1 MSPFCVIVSRVLASL
16 ADGAQNTAQGPI
28 AARLWL
34 VDSTRTG
41 GSNENGRSTSED
53 LLGISARRLIEAAI
67 GKQFGQASGQA
78 HGRNQ
83 HGRYAGLTTGRVG

>member
-1 MSPFCVIVSRVLASL
+1 MVSRVLASL

-28 AARLWL
+28 
-34 VDSTRTG
+34 G
-41 GSNENGRSTSED
+41 STSED